1 MNQLIVAEKK
11 RYPITSLFYP
21 AQFVERQS
29 VEQAAC
35 PREATTFLFYPAQF
49 VERQSVEQAACPREA
64 TRDCRATD
72 LGRIVAALETQHKRI
87 RGFWGR
93 QSRRRGVGKD
103 DSAQP
108 VLGKR

>member
-1 MNQLIVAEKK
+1 MNLNRNFRVRLTRAAMNQLIVAEKK
-11 RYPITSLFYP
+11 RYPITS
-21 AQFVERQS
+21 
-29 VEQAAC
+29 
-35 PREATTFLFYPAQF
+35 LFYPAQF

>member
-11 RYPITSLFYP
+11 KDILSLPFFL
-21 AQFVERQS
+21 AQFVERRS
-29 VEQAAC
+29 VEQAAG
-35 PREATTFLFYPAQF
+35 
-49 VERQSVEQAACPREA
+49 PREA
-64 TRDCRATD
+64 TRDCRATV
-72 LGRIVAALETQHKRI
+72 LGRIVAALETQHNGI

-103 DSAQP
+103 GDSAQP